1 VANPQRGEF
10 ELTFGGKVLRFWTG
24 TAALI
29 ACQESLAKP
38 DGSVPS
44 MVEIMAGVLA
54 GRRVLYTRAFLWG
67 GLRKFHPEYTLEMV
81 DELIDSADAAEIGG
95 LLRKLGA
102 TAIPDPKD
110 AEALK
115 ATPGGKGRKGA
126 NPPAAQRRT
135 SGTGG
140 GSTSRLGAA
149 D

>member
-1 VANPQRGEF
+1 VANPQKGEF

-81 DELIDSADAAEIGG
+81 DDLIDSADPTEIGG

-110 AEALK
+110 QEALK
-115 ATPGGKGRKGA
+115 ASGGKGRKGA
-126 NPPAAQRRT
+126 NPSPAQRRT
-135 SGTGG
+135 PGTGG
-140 GSTSRLGAA
+140 GSTSRPGAA